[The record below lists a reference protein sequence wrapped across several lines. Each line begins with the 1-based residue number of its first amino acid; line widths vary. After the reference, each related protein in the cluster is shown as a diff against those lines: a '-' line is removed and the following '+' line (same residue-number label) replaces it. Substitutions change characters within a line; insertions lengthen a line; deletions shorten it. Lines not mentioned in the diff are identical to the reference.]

1 MVTTLLGLL
10 FGGVYAHLASTSYRS
25 SALLLLD
32 AHPLIWETGTPKGN
46 ELQISQQEFVSSVMA
61 AQDLYH
67 LKCFD
72 DFSAEQALKAT
83 LRNIEVVQNPSQASI
98 FRVNF
103 NCSRAADAQ
112 TILDH
117 LVASYKREL
126 TNTKVSSVRS
136 FPEPTLDSATQAKP
150 KDAVELEFIRRLRA
164 ENEDPAFEVKVIEP
178 ASIGEQVLIFRRIIW
193 GVSGLVG
200 FLSGVAIITCIFMY
214 SRSIGRQS
222 LSA

>member
-1 MVTTLLGLL
+1 LVTTLLGLL

-83 LRNIEVVQNPSQASI
+83 LRNMGKFQLFSRGRCTDDPRSFSSKLQEGIDQYQGLLGSVVPGANARFRHPSQ
-98 FRVNF
+98 
-103 NCSRAADAQ
+103 
-112 TILDH
+112 
-117 LVASYKREL
+117 
-126 TNTKVSSVRS
+126 
-136 FPEPTLDSATQAKP
+136 TQ
-150 KDAVELEFIRRLRA
+150 
-164 ENEDPAFEVKVIEP
+164 
-178 ASIGEQVLIFRRIIW
+178 G
-193 GVSGLVG
+193 
-200 FLSGVAIITCIFMY
+200 CC
-214 SRSIGRQS
+214 
-222 LSA
+222 